1 MSWERG
7 TFSVWICAEIVKR
20 GWKASDLARAAN
32 VSKGTI
38 SDILNERRRPGLD
51 VCVAIARAL
60 KYPPEDV
67 LRIAG
72 LLPPDKGLG
81 DLSIRQ
87 LLQGTH
93 PGGARRAFGDRL
105 VKTPST
111 SETRRIASTQRRK
124 SLDSSM
130 TGPGFIGTSR
140 AGAGTVWVRGRC
152 KTASVSLRF
161 RRIQFVSQKSL

>member
-7 TFSVWICAEIVKR
+7 TFSVWVLAEIDKQ

-51 VCVAIARAL
+51 VCVAIAKAL

-72 LLPPDKGLG
+72 LLPPDRDLG

-87 LLQGTH
+87 LVEV
-93 PGGARRAFGDRL
+93 ARELTEEERAEL
-105 VKTPST
+105 LEIALLKL
-111 SETRRIASTQRRK
+111 RRREKQSASPAPREER
-124 SLDSSM
+124 
-130 TGPGFIGTSR
+130 P
-140 AGAGTVWVRGRC
+140 
-152 KTASVSLRF
+152 
-161 RRIQFVSQKSL
+161 

>member
-1 MSWERG
+1 MSWERA
-7 TFSVWICAEIVKR
+7 TFSAWVHAEIDKR
-20 GWKASDLARAAN
+20 GWRASDLARAAN

-72 LLPPDKGLG
+72 LLPPDRDLG

-87 LLQGTH
+87 LVEVAGELTEEERAELLEIALLKLRRREK
-93 PGGARRAFGDRL
+93 PG
-105 VKTPST
+105 
-111 SETRRIASTQRRK
+111 ASPAPR
-124 SLDSSM
+124 D
-130 TGPGFIGTSR
+130 
-140 AGAGTVWVRGRC
+140 GRP
-152 KTASVSLRF
+152 
-161 RRIQFVSQKSL
+161 

>member
-7 TFSVWICAEIVKR
+7 TFSVWVHAEIDKR

-72 LLPPDKGLG
+72 LLPPGRDLG

-87 LLQGTH
+87 LLEVARELTEEERAELLEIALLKLRRRVKQGAS
-93 PGGARRAFGDRL
+93 PAPRERR
-105 VKTPST
+105 P
-111 SETRRIASTQRRK
+111 
-124 SLDSSM
+124 
-130 TGPGFIGTSR
+130 
-140 AGAGTVWVRGRC
+140 
-152 KTASVSLRF
+152 
-161 RRIQFVSQKSL
+161 

>member
-7 TFSVWICAEIVKR
+7 TFSVWVLAEIDKQ

-72 LLPPDKGLG
+72 LLPPDRDLS

-87 LLQGTH
+87 LVEV
-93 PGGARRAFGDRL
+93 ARELTEEERAEL
-105 VKTPST
+105 LEIALLKL
-111 SETRRIASTQRRK
+111 RRREKQSASPAPREER
-124 SLDSSM
+124 
-130 TGPGFIGTSR
+130 P
-140 AGAGTVWVRGRC
+140 
-152 KTASVSLRF
+152 
-161 RRIQFVSQKSL
+161 

>member
-7 TFSVWICAEIVKR
+7 TFSVWVCAEIDKR

-51 VCVAIARAL
+51 VCVAIAKAL

-72 LLPPDKGLG
+72 LLPPDRDLG

-87 LLQGTH
+87 LVEV
-93 PGGARRAFGDRL
+93 ARELTEEERAEL
-105 VKTPST
+105 LEIALLKL
-111 SETRRIASTQRRK
+111 RRREKQSASPAPREER
-124 SLDSSM
+124 
-130 TGPGFIGTSR
+130 P
-140 AGAGTVWVRGRC
+140 
-152 KTASVSLRF
+152 
-161 RRIQFVSQKSL
+161 

>member
-1 MSWERG
+1 MSSERA
-7 TFSVWICAEIVKR
+7 TFSAWVHAEIAKR

-72 LLPPDKGLG
+72 LLPPDRDLG

-87 LLQGTH
+87 LAEVARELTEEERAELLEIALLKLRRREKQG
-93 PGGARRAFGDRL
+93 
-105 VKTPST
+105 
-111 SETRRIASTQRRK
+111 ASPPPRE
-124 SLDSSM
+124 
-130 TGPGFIGTSR
+130 
-140 AGAGTVWVRGRC
+140 GRP
-152 KTASVSLRF
+152 
-161 RRIQFVSQKSL
+161 

>member
-7 TFSVWICAEIVKR
+7 TFSVWICAEIDKR

-87 LLQGTH
+87 LLEVARELTQEERAELLEIALLKLRRRVKQG
-93 PGGARRAFGDRL
+93 
-105 VKTPST
+105 
-111 SETRRIASTQRRK
+111 ASPAPRDG
-124 SLDSSM
+124 S
-130 TGPGFIGTSR
+130 P
-140 AGAGTVWVRGRC
+140 
-152 KTASVSLRF
+152 
-161 RRIQFVSQKSL
+161 